1 MSSGILLNY
10 LVFIPAKKF
19 IKYFNGTSRMD
30 SWKSNGM
37 SDKNIANITKSD
49 NNFAP
54 TFVDHYLYL
63 LMETA

>member
-1 MSSGILLNY
+1 
-10 LVFIPAKKF
+10 
-19 IKYFNGTSRMD
+19 MD

-63 LMETA
+63 LMETAW